1 VAALSFPVAVGAQV
15 GTLTLGLGGVKP
27 PSVSLM
33 ACPTTQPFHPVENGP
48 LSDVPPYDCTVSDT
62 AMLTGDGAGIHF
74 DHLAALARGGGLSVV
89 LLPGTADRVVL
100 TRPGPAA
107 LAVVPAPPQPPDEP
121 LSPPAPGPAAPPA
134 APVAAAAPVTAPDTG
149 PPAARPHRRA
159 LPRTALPAPA
169 AAAPA
174 PPVPRLL
181 LAMTLAGLGAA
192 ALLLGRPAA
201 TAGSRGLHRFARP
214 RTGPAPRV

>member
-1 VAALSFPVAVGAQV
+1 
-15 GTLTLGLGGVKP
+15 
-27 PSVSLM
+27 
-33 ACPTTQPFHPVENGP
+33 
-48 LSDVPPYDCTVSDT
+48 
-62 AMLTGDGAGIHF
+62 